1 MSSGYPLKAICKVGP
16 EGRSCD
22 GSEKDTGV
30 SGVVKFEQTSAGSC
44 VISWHINGLTPGK
57 HGFHVH
63 ELADF
68 SNGCKSAKGHYNPE
82 GKTHGGPNDEN
93 RHVGDLGNIL
103 ADANG
108 VAKGSMSDHLIKL
121 NGSTSVVGRSI
132 MVHAGE
138 DDLGKGGNDDSLKT
152 GNAGGRVACGEIFLV
167 AHPNM

>member
-1 MSSGYPLKAICKVGP
+1 MKAICKVGP

-22 GSEKDTGV
+22 GSKTDTGV
-30 SGVVKFEQTSAGSC
+30 SGVVKFEQASAESC

-82 GKTHGGPNDEN
+82 GKTHGGPNDKN

-108 VAKGSMSDHLIKL
+108 VAEGSMSDHLIKL
-121 NGSTSVVGRSI
+121 SGSTSVVGRSI

-152 GNAGGRVACGEIFLV
+152 GNAGGRVACGEIFIV